1 MYLWLSNYLES
12 LFISVDRNEVLG
24 SRSMSL
30 PTLSTMWWEQ
40 DYSRG
45 EFEKSKFAVFHP
57 ESFDSKLN
65 NYWIQSRKFGFG
77 VNIKSRKKSSK
88 SLMFPY
94 NPVTSHTIPC
104 DRPSTLY
111 LLLSNNLEGFLISVD
126 ANEVLASRSMSLPT
140 LSREAIWAGN
150 LEFLRL

>member
-1 MYLWLSNYLES
+1 MNIKSRKKSSKSLSNYLES

-40 DYSRG
+40 DYSLG
-45 EFEKSKFAVFHP
+45 EFEKSNFAVFHP

-94 NPVTSHTIPC
+94 NPVQKTFEEQGRNLGRKSWIPPAVDKIYPWNKNFHALCTSYFPIT
-104 DRPSTLY
+104 
-111 LLLSNNLEGFLISVD
+111 
-126 ANEVLASRSMSLPT
+126 
-140 LSREAIWAGN
+140 
-150 LEFLRL
+150 